1 VALHLIRQRN
11 FLFIWIA
18 RQISA
23 LGDWILLIVLPL
35 YIYNLTGSTIATGTM
50 FITQMIPR
58 LLFGS
63 IAGSVVERLNKK
75 WVLVFTD
82 FMRGLILS
90 CLFIFST
97 EQLWVFFVIVFAQST
112 IGTVFMP
119 AHRALMVEIIERDH
133 LVDANSITIVSDNI
147 IRLAGPS
154 LGGALLGIGGL
165 HISIGV
171 DILSYIVSGIF
182 ISLITVSSI
191 NHSKPQV
198 KTSLMKKWLT
208 FWSEWWGGIKIIRQ
222 NHLFLIIF
230 WVLSITWLAQGMIN
244 VLFVPYVLDIM
255 GQSSVE
261 FGWIESAEGAG
272 GLIGGYLLLKLNK
285 KVKPFPLIMSS
296 LLLTGFMFFL
306 MFNLPY
312 LLVVLVLN
320 ALLGIPNIMFSVR
333 LETLLQEH
341 TPDDYLGRVF
351 GSYNTMVS
359 LATLAGMAVASILN
373 FAGTVL
379 LLNLTAVLFI
389 ALGCVFYRPL
399 RLELDK
405 QVELG

>member
-1 VALHLIRQRN
+1 
-11 FLFIWIA
+11 
-18 RQISA
+18 
-23 LGDWILLIVLPL
+23 
-35 YIYNLTGSTIATGTM
+35 
-50 FITQMIPR
+50 
-58 LLFGS
+58 
-63 IAGSVVERLNKK
+63 LNKK

-133 LVDANSITIVSDNI
+133 LVDANSITIVSDII

-154 LGGALLGIGGL
+154 LGGVLLGIVEL

-333 LETLLQEH
+333 
-341 TPDDYLGRVF
+341 
-351 GSYNTMVS
+351 
-359 LATLAGMAVASILN
+359 
-373 FAGTVL
+373 
-379 LLNLTAVLFI
+379 
-389 ALGCVFYRPL
+389 
-399 RLELDK
+399 
-405 QVELG
+405 

>member
-1 VALHLIRQRN
+1 
-11 FLFIWIA
+11 
-18 RQISA
+18 
-23 LGDWILLIVLPL
+23 
-35 YIYNLTGSTIATGTM
+35 
-50 FITQMIPR
+50 
-58 LLFGS
+58 
-63 IAGSVVERLNKK
+63 
-75 WVLVFTD
+75 
-82 FMRGLILS
+82 
-90 CLFIFST
+90 
-97 EQLWVFFVIVFAQST
+97 
-112 IGTVFMP
+112 
-119 AHRALMVEIIERDH
+119 
-133 LVDANSITIVSDNI
+133 
-147 IRLAGPS
+147 
-154 LGGALLGIGGL
+154 
-165 HISIGV
+165 
-171 DILSYIVSGIF
+171 
-182 ISLITVSSI
+182 
-191 NHSKPQV
+191 
-198 KTSLMKKWLT
+198 
-208 FWSEWWGGIKIIRQ
+208 IKISRQ

-389 ALGCVFYRPL
+389 ALGCVFYRYL
-399 RLELDK
+399 RLVLYK
-405 QVELG
+405 